1 MIEIT
6 APNVEEAIQKGLNQL
21 QRTQDQ
27 VTIEVVDEGSRGVF
41 GLGSRDAVVRL
52 TPNAPEPKPEP
63 VAKIETLAIPDP
75 IPTPTP
81 QPDPVDP
88 VETVEDTEEDDEVRI
103 TREVIEELLER
114 MDVEAVVTT
123 QYIDKNGSRT
133 VHAEIS
139 GNDLSYLIGPRA
151 ETLNA
156 LQYITRLILGKELS
170 RAVSLQVDV
179 EGYRERRY
187 QALETLANRM
197 AEQVVST
204 GKRQYLE
211 PMPANERRMIH
222 LALRNHPDV
231 VTQSVGEGDRRKV
244 SIRPR

>member
-75 IPTPTP
+75 VPTPTP